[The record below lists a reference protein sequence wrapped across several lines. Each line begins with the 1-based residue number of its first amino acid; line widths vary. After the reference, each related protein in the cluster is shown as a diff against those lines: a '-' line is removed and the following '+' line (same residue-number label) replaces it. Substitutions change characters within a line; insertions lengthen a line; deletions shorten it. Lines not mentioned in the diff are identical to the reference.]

1 MIRFKS
7 AGVLLMGS
15 LVMSVMSA
23 TAADWPQW
31 RGPQRDGISRET
43 ALLETWP
50 EGGPPQ
56 IWKTQ
61 GLGRGYSA
69 FAIAQGRLFTQGQ
82 RGDRQFV
89 LALDAATGKRLWE
102 TPTAPAFPQD
112 RGDGPRG
119 TPTVDG
125 DRLFAM
131 AGEGTLVSLDVQT
144 GSVFWKKNVVEE
156 FGGQVP
162 NWGISESPLVDGSN
176 LIVTPGGPGA
186 AIVALDKKTGNL
198 VWKSQS
204 DRAGYASP
212 IAAEVGGIRQII
224 VFTGEGVVGLRANNG
239 ALLWRYNRVSNR
251 TANIATPIFQN
262 GFVFVSSAYG
272 TGCALLKLT
281 AEGGTVKASEVYFN
295 GEMQNH
301 YSTSVVVGENVYGF
315 SNAILTALN
324 LQTGRVAWRDRSVGK
339 GSVTYADGKLYL
351 LSEDGVIGLAEAT
364 SVGYKEKSRFEISRG
379 AFPTWT
385 PPVISGGRL
394 YLREQDNLYCYD
406 IKKK

>member
-1 MIRFKS
+1 MIRRRFV
-7 AGVLLMGS
+7 GVLLIGW
-15 LVMSVMSA
+15 LVMPVA
-23 TAADWPQW
+23 AADWPQW

-43 ALLETWP
+43 GLLDAWP
-50 EGGPPQ
+50 AGGPRQ
-56 IWKTQ
+56 IWKTE
-61 GLGRGYSA
+61 GLGQGYAA
-69 FAIAQGRLFTQGQ
+69 FAIAHGRLFTQGQ

-89 LALDAATGKRLWE
+89 LALDAATGKKLWE
-102 TPTAPAFPQD
+102 TPTGPAFPQD

-125 DRLFAM
+125 DRVFAM
-131 AGEGTLVSLDVQT
+131 AGEGTLVSLDAKT
-144 GSVFWKKNVVEE
+144 GNVFWKMNVVEK

-162 NWGISESPLVDGSN
+162 HWGISESPLVDGSN

-204 DRAGYASP
+204 DPAGYSSA

-224 VFTGEGVVGLRANNG
+224 VFTGQGVVGLRANDG
-239 ALLWRYNRVSNR
+239 TLLWKYDKVSNR

-262 GFVFVSSAYG
+262 GFVFLSSAYG

-281 AEGGTVKASEVYFN
+281 AQGETVKASEVYFSR
-295 GEMQNH
+295 EMQNH
-301 YSTSVVVGENVYGF
+301 YSTSVVVDENAYGF
-315 SNAILTALN
+315 SNAILTAMN
-324 LQTGRVAWRDRSVGK
+324 LETGQVAWRDRSVGK

-351 LSEDGVIGLAEAT
+351 LSEDGVVGLAEAT
-364 SVGYKEKSRFEISRG
+364 PAGYKEKSRFQIPRG
-379 AFPTWT
+379 DFPTWT

-406 IKKK
+406 IKKR